1 MESVL
6 KNVSS
11 NFVAGKGLLTFR
23 NPDNAGL
30 YDRLPN
36 YILQQRHFY
45 PLFPARSEA
54 RVAIQE
60 SGLAEFVGGTPDM
73 LILPS
78 ELGYFAK
85 VVWICYAVVLM
96 LGC

>member
-1 MESVL
+1 MHA
-6 KNVSS
+6 K
-11 NFVAGKGLLTFR
+11 TR
-23 NPDNAGL
+23 NPENAGL
-30 YDRLPN
+30 YDRLPK

-45 PLFPARSEA
+45 PLFPTRSEA

-78 ELGYFAK
+78 ELGYFVK
-85 VVWICYAVVLM
+85 VSNSQGGDAN
-96 LGC
+96 

>member
-11 NFVAGKGLLTFR
+11 KFVLGKSLLTFR
-23 NPDNAGL
+23 NPDNTGL

-54 RVAIQE
+54 RLAIQE

-85 VVWICYAVVLM
+85 VVWFCSAVVLM

>member
-1 MESVL
+1 MYQ
-6 KNVSS
+6 VSLS
-11 NFVAGKGLLTFR
+11 LERALLTFR

-85 VVWICYAVVLM
+85 VVELFCVVLM

>member
-1 MESVL
+1 MYQVTLSLER
-6 KNVSS
+6 
-11 NFVAGKGLLTFR
+11 GLLTFR

-36 YILQQRHFY
+36 HILQQRHFY

-85 VVWICYAVVLM
+85 VVDLFCDGADVRLLM
-96 LGC
+96 GWWW

>member
-1 MESVL
+1 MFADS
-6 KNVSS
+6 
-11 NFVAGKGLLTFR
+11 R
-23 NPDNAGL
+23 NPENAGL

-78 ELGYFAK
+78 ELGFFAK
-85 VVWICYAVVLM
+85 VAFPHMVILIT
-96 LGC
+96 GC